1 MKIVLHNDTD
11 LSVSHFPQNGF
22 DIDSVDPQ
30 VHFGAMHLFVASVAW
45 CTYAVLASYG
55 QRIDAAT
62 DDLSIRLRWGY
73 VERPHRLG
81 RIDMAIHWPQVPE
94 SRLDAAMRAAA
105 SCTLHN
111 SLQHGVEI
119 DTSIERAAN
128 AGKLDA

>member
-1 MKIVLHNDTD
+1 MKIVLNNDTD
-11 LSVSHFPQNGF
+11 LSVSQLHQSGF
-22 DIDSVDPQ
+22 DVDSADPAVQ
-30 VHFGAMHLFVASVAW
+30 LGAIHLCIASLAW

-119 DTSIERAAN
+119 DTSIERAAD